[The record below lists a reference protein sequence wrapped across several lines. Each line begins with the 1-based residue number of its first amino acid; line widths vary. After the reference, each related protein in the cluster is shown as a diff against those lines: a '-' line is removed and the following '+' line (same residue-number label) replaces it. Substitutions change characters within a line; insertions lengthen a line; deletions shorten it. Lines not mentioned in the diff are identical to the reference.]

1 MRPLT
6 DRPSGG
12 ASYCKPNVLLLKY
25 AADMQIPVMR
35 FAVLPQQQI
44 SQEQLQILCRLMDA
58 VLQIGV
64 IGTA

>member
-1 MRPLT
+1 
-6 DRPSGG
+6 
-12 ASYCKPNVLLLKY
+12 
-25 AADMQIPVMR
+25 MQIPVMR